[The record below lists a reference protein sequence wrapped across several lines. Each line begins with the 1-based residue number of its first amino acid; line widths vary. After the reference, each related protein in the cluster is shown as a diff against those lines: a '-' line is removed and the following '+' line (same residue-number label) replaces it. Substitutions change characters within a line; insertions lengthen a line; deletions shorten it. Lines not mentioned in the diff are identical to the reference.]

1 MKTKLNKTEIAA
13 EWCRKY
19 PEKTNTEIS
28 RLLCKK
34 HPILFTKEEN
44 ARSMVR
50 KIRGANRKAAS
61 NEGKSIFGSN
71 HGYLKKYADIA
82 EDYLERFNPFA
93 IPETYMEVKKPFHFP
108 KHSKKLLILND
119 IHIPYHSIEA
129 VNLAIAYGVHEDVD
143 TILLNG
149 DILDFYQISEH
160 EKNPAKVSIKIE
172 IELAKE
178 FFLSLRNAFPTQ
190 DIYFISGNHENRLRR
205 FLWKHAKQIF
215 DLDHVKLDELLC
227 LKAFDIKYLE
237 HLSVVF
243 WGKLLIEHGDKLRG
257 SGGVNPARTLL
268 LKFKRSVVCGHFH
281 RTSMANSVV
290 YQGDTHMAWSV
301 GSLCELNPDY
311 LPVNEWNHGFAIVE
325 KDEEGDFI
333 FHNKQIQKG
342 KVF

>member
-108 KHSKKLLILND
+108 KRNRLIAALSIGTLIVEATIKSGSLISAKQSANLGREVFA
-119 IHIPYHSIEA
+119 IPRSIEEIGGEGCHYLIKNGA
-129 VNLAIAYGVHEDVD
+129 KLTENIA
-143 TILLNG
+143 
-149 DILDFYQISEH
+149 DILD
-160 EKNPAKVSIKIE
+160 
-172 IELAKE
+172 ELK
-178 FFLSLRNAFPTQ
+178 P
-190 DIYFISGNHENRLRR
+190 
-205 FLWKHAKQIF
+205 
-215 DLDHVKLDELLC
+215 
-227 LKAFDIKYLE
+227 
-237 HLSVVF
+237 
-243 WGKLLIEHGDKLRG
+243 
-257 SGGVNPARTLL
+257 
-268 LKFKRSVVCGHFH
+268 
-281 RTSMANSVV
+281 
-290 YQGDTHMAWSV
+290 YQGLMTV
-301 GSLCELNPDY
+301 
-311 LPVNEWNHGFAIVE
+311 
-325 KDEEGDFI
+325 
-333 FHNKQIQKG
+333 KG
-342 KVF
+342 V